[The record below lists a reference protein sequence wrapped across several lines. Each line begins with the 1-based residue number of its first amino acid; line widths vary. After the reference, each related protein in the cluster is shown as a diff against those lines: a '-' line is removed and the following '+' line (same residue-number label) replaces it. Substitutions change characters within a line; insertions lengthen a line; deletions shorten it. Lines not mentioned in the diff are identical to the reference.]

1 MDPVQAEST
10 VSVEDPRRWSLLRG
24 ALASEPTFLRPESVL
39 GWFRRTAPWV
49 DLLWVEGAIEAAT
62 VNYRGRRHYPSS
74 QDLIYRHPDGSLER
88 YDPSRHG
95 RWSRSGI
102 PIAPGVE
109 GRRAN
114 DPPLRLR
121 LPESPL
127 AEAHARRILS
137 GHLGPLAAAE
147 LQLRDGIAAPFD
159 LVSADEAVVG
169 KVIRVGEGGQA
180 RATAWAR
187 ISEWVWL
194 LQQAPRAVHRL
205 VVFVDEADLARAWL
219 KRFGSLCEGV
229 DFYLAADGR
238 LQDLRTGRELLS
250 RRLASSIAV

>member
-1 MDPVQAEST
+1 MDPGLGESA
-10 VSVEDPRRWSLLRG
+10 VSVEDPRRWALLRR

-39 GWFRRTAPWV
+39 EWFRRKAPWV
-49 DLLWVEGAIEAAT
+49 DLLWVEGALEAAT
-62 VNYRGRRHYPSS
+62 VNYPGRRDYPSP
-74 QDLIYRHPDGSLER
+74 QDLIFRHPDGSLER
-88 YDPSRHG
+88 YDPGRHG

-102 PIAPGVE
+102 PIAPTVE
-109 GRRAN
+109 RSRATA
-114 DPPLRLR
+114 PPPRPS

-127 AEAHARRILS
+127 GEAQARRILS
-137 GHLGPLAAAE
+137 GHLGPLAAGE
-147 LQLRDGIAAPFD
+147 LELRDGVAAPFD

-194 LQQAPRAVHRL
+194 LQEAPRAVHRL

-219 KRFGSLCEGV
+219 KRFGSLCQGV
-229 DFYLAADGR
+229 DFYLAGDGR

-250 RRLASSIAV
+250 PRLDLSFAV